1 MIRIPALTEKTQ
13 KRMLL
18 IPALIVLAAF
28 TTLPYIMTF
37 VLGLFK
43 YDAANL
49 GANRFI
55 GLNNYIDAMKD
66 ARFWNSLRVTVL
78 FVTTSVAIEVVL
90 GIAIAVLFN
99 GLPKGRGLFQSL
111 LLVPMV
117 VPPIV
122 VGLNWKLLLDP
133 NYGIINY
140 FFSLLGIPQQVWLS
154 DPTWAIFALAIVDV
168 WQYTPFIALLTLAI
182 LVALPRDP
190 YEAAYLDG
198 ANPAQMFRFITL
210 PLMRQGLTIIIMLRV
225 IECFKDFAKV
235 YTLTSGGPGIATETL
250 NFYVYINGFEFYK
263 LGYSSALA
271 IILFAII
278 LVVSIFLMRK
288 TTAQEKMQ

>member
-1 MIRIPALTEKTQ
+1 MFRLPSLTEKTE

-18 IPALIVLAAF
+18 VPAIAVLAVF
-28 TTLPYIMTF
+28 TTLPYLMTF

-43 YDAANL
+43 YDAANPA
-49 GANRFI
+49 GNRFI
-55 GLNNYIDAMKD
+55 AFDNYIAAMQD
-66 ARFWNSLRVTVL
+66 GRFWNSLRVTL
-78 FVTTSVAIEVVL
+78 FFVAFAVAIEVVL

-140 FFSLLGIPQQVWLS
+140 FFSLLNIPPQVWLS
-154 DPTWAIFALAIVDV
+154 DPKWAIFALAAVDV

-182 LVALPRDP
+182 LVSLPRDP
-190 YEAAYLDG
+190 YEAAILEG
-198 ANPAQMFRFITL
+198 ATPWQMFRFITF
-210 PLMRQGLTIIIMLRV
+210 PLMQAGLTIIVMLRI

-235 YTLTSGGPGIATETL
+235 YTLTSGGPGISTETL

-278 LVVSIFLMRK
+278 LVISIFLMRR
-288 TTAQEKMQ
+288 TSAQEKMQ

>member
-55 GLNNYIDAMKD
+55 GLNNYIDAIKD

-154 DPTWAIFALAIVDV
+154 DPTWAIFALAIVEIGRAHV
-168 WQYTPFIALLTLAI
+168 
-182 LVALPRDP
+182 
-190 YEAAYLDG
+190 
-198 ANPAQMFRFITL
+198 
-210 PLMRQGLTIIIMLRV
+210 
-225 IECFKDFAKV
+225 
-235 YTLTSGGPGIATETL
+235 
-250 NFYVYINGFEFYK
+250 
-263 LGYSSALA
+263 
-271 IILFAII
+271 
-278 LVVSIFLMRK
+278 
-288 TTAQEKMQ
+288 

>member
-49 GANRFI
+49 GA
-55 GLNNYIDAMKD
+55 
-66 ARFWNSLRVTVL
+66 
-78 FVTTSVAIEVVL
+78 
-90 GIAIAVLFN
+90 
-99 GLPKGRGLFQSL
+99 
-111 LLVPMV
+111 
-117 VPPIV
+117 
-122 VGLNWKLLLDP
+122 NWKLLLDP